1 MFSKYLK
8 SLSILKKFLFIN
20 FIIFT
25 IIGLFTI
32 IYLNNIQ
39 PNLIK
44 KKSINHTNIINNT
57 IDNLLRLEIKFVTE
71 DIRKFLFSTRFI
83 FQNLDRVIFFDNNLN
98 LVGDTDTLDL
108 DPRAFSTRLNDIEFE
123 SLNEQKINK
132 ENKDKSNNNIEKKF
146 LSFELILKKYVSSDE
161 YGAPFTFAQENF
173 NQFKLTTIKNVTK
186 EDLNIGY
193 ILITENANDIKV
205 AIDERKAFVI
215 RTAIS
220 VGFVILIFSFVLSRY
235 FIKPIQ
241 NLVSYTKNIKEK
253 SHEKLSIDNLKNRND
268 ELGLLS
274 NSLEDM
280 TTELQKRV
288 AHAENFSTDLVHEIR
303 NPLAS
308 LKSASEILKDT
319 NSLDQRLKLLN
330 ILSHDV
336 LRIER
341 LITDYSQMLKD
352 EVALSNEKIEKIN
365 IEKLKVRND
374 ELGLLSNSLDD
385 MTLELKKRIFNAEN
399 FSTDLVHEIRN
410 PLASL
415 KSASEILHDSKDAD
429 QRLKL
434 VNILSHD
441 VQRIERLITDYSQML
456 KDEVALSN
464 EKIEKI
470 NVEPIIESV
479 VDDFNSIYNVKKGI
493 NIKYKNDGK
502 KEYLINGIEN
512 RIEQII
518 ANLLDNSISF
528 TKKGGE
534 ILVDVSLSTD
544 NKIIIKIIDE
554 GQGFKEKDTSKIF
567 NRFYSNRPDKFGEH
581 SGLGLNIV
589 KNLVDLHDG
598 KIVASNRLDGD
609 GAIMEIS
616 FPTS

>member
-44 KKSINHTNIINNT
+44 KKSINHINIINNT
-57 IDNLLRLEIKFVTE
+57 VDNLLRLEVKFVTE

-83 FQNLDRVIFFDNNLN
+83 FQNLDRVIFFDNDLN
-98 LVGDTDTLDL
+98 LIGDTDTLDL

-123 SLNEQKINK
+123 SLNEKKINK
-132 ENKDKSNNNIEKKF
+132 ENKDKSKNVDEKKF
-146 LSFELILKKYVSSDE
+146 ISFELILKKYVSSDK
-161 YGAPFTFAQENF
+161 YGDPFTFAKENF

-319 NSLDQRLKLLN
+319 NSSDQRLKLLN

-336 LRIER
+336 L
-341 LITDYSQMLKD
+341 
-352 EVALSNEKIEKIN
+352 
-365 IEKLKVRND
+365 
-374 ELGLLSNSLDD
+374 
-385 MTLELKKRIFNAEN
+385 
-399 FSTDLVHEIRN
+399 
-410 PLASL
+410 
-415 KSASEILHDSKDAD
+415 
-429 QRLKL
+429 
-434 VNILSHD
+434 
-441 VQRIERLITDYSQML
+441 RIERLITDYSQML

-534 ILVDVSLSTD
+534 ILVDVSISTD
-544 NKIIIKIIDE
+544 NKITIKIIDE